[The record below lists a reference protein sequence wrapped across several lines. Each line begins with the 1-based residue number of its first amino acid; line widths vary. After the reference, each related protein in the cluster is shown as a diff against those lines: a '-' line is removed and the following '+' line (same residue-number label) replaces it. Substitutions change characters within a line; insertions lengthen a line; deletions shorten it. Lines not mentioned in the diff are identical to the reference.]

1 MSSARRKPETDA
13 RHKQSSVLLMA
24 VTVAAAMHLTI
35 IFGVTFE
42 DIKEQYIPR
51 SLDVILVNQPND
63 SEPESANFLAEHS
76 RSGGGS
82 SEAKKRQTAPVS
94 GSEPQKNTGEA
105 PKLIEAS
112 SPRETQTVAVDS
124 ITQIFS
130 EQKIDD
136 KEPSEQINQVT
147 DTKEAEALNKRMEIA
162 RLHAELAREM
172 EEHASRPKT
181 LYVTASTKKST
192 AADYMLDWVK
202 KVERVG
208 NLNYPAIAYKLSGS
222 LVLVVGINQHGG
234 ITEVAVKRSSGNTEL
249 DNAAV
254 HIVKM
259 AAPFAPMSSRLARE
273 TDVIY
278 ITRTWQFSSEHALSS
293 Y

>member
-1 MSSARRKPETDA
+1 
-13 RHKQSSVLLMA
+13 
-24 VTVAAAMHLTI
+24 
-35 IFGVTFE
+35 
-42 DIKEQYIPR
+42 
-51 SLDVILVNQPND
+51 
-63 SEPESANFLAEHS
+63 
-76 RSGGGS
+76 
-82 SEAKKRQTAPVS
+82 
-94 GSEPQKNTGEA
+94 
-105 PKLIEAS
+105 
-112 SPRETQTVAVDS
+112 
-124 ITQIFS
+124 
-130 EQKIDD
+130 
-136 KEPSEQINQVT
+136 
-147 DTKEAEALNKRMEIA
+147 MEIA